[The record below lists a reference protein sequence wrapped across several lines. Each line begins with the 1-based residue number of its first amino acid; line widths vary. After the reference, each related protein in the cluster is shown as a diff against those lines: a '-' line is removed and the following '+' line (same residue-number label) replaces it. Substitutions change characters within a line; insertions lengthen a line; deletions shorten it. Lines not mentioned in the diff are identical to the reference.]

1 MTKHS
6 PRNPKNV
13 VLLSDGTGNS
23 SAKLIRTNVW
33 RLYEAVDVSQGDQV
47 AMYDNGVGTSSFKP
61 LAVLGGAL
69 GWGLKRNV
77 RDLYMFA
84 CRNYQPGTDLRKADD
99 LYAFGFSRGAFTIR
113 VLVGLIQHQGLITGV
128 HGPELERLA
137 KWAYR
142 DYRRQFKSKQQFLLP
157 LFRAVRD
164 VLFRL
169 WEWRKPRYDSSK
181 NLKVEI
187 RFVGLWDTVDA
198 YGLPVDEMTR
208 GWDRWI
214 WPLSMCERTV
224 KNVRKVC
231 HAVALDDERHTFHP
245 LLLDEAKEPLQD
257 HTDKEAVT
265 QVWFAGVHSNV
276 GGGYPDDSLAHVS
289 LRWMAEEAIKHGL
302 RLHPAVT
309 EQWKSRLDPHGQL
322 YDSRRGLGAY
332 YRYNPRSIKKLTTDR
347 FAGVSIARPKIH
359 HTVFDRIA
367 GGREDYAPIVLPERY
382 AVVCPGGAILDGL
395 KNPYEHP
402 SQARSRCADQERAWN
417 LVWLRRALY
426 FTTVILTAIL
436 VLPPFI
442 VTPDSVKEYLASI
455 QWARLGMAEAV
466 VNALRPLAP
475 SMLQPWVEF
484 YSQLPEVLAVL
495 GIPIILLMWLSSRVQ
510 RRLENRMWRLWDAIV
525 SSPPHPVVPS
535 SPPTDP
541 IYRLRTS
548 GVYQT
553 GVELVTQRIY
563 PFAFGVATFIAFAV
577 IISGTVNRAGF
588 AMASAGGFVCHVP
601 EARNSEGAIVPI
613 AIPVLRGSVTLSLN
627 ARKLCHNAK
636 VTLENGVTYR
646 ARTLLPG
653 NGWWD
658 GGEMVTSPA
667 GFSSGDNLF
676 VLPWLPFRRVLRAQ
690 WYVPIARVG
699 NIPTEHHPLNK
710 EEVIFTPRVKGPLF
724 LFVNDAVFVWPRWG
738 LFYRNNRDR
747 ETHGVQIATIVIE
760 RLGQAP
766 RAPGATSGAGAP

>member
-1 MTKHS
+1 
-6 PRNPKNV
+6 
-13 VLLSDGTGNS
+13 
-23 SAKLIRTNVW
+23 
-33 RLYEAVDVSQGDQV
+33 
-47 AMYDNGVGTSSFKP
+47 
-61 LAVLGGAL
+61 
-69 GWGLKRNV
+69 
-77 RDLYMFA
+77 
-84 CRNYQPGTDLRKADD
+84 
-99 LYAFGFSRGAFTIR
+99 
-113 VLVGLIQHQGLITGV
+113 
-128 HGPELERLA
+128 
-137 KWAYR
+137 
-142 DYRRQFKSKQQFLLP
+142 
-157 LFRAVRD
+157 
-164 VLFRL
+164 
-169 WEWRKPRYDSSK
+169 
-181 NLKVEI
+181 
-187 RFVGLWDTVDA
+187 
-198 YGLPVDEMTR
+198 
-208 GWDRWI
+208 
-214 WPLSMCERTV
+214 
-224 KNVRKVC
+224 
-231 HAVALDDERHTFHP
+231 
-245 LLLDEAKEPLQD
+245 
-257 HTDKEAVT
+257 
-265 QVWFAGVHSNV
+265 
-276 GGGYPDDSLAHVS
+276 
-289 LRWMAEEAIKHGL
+289 L